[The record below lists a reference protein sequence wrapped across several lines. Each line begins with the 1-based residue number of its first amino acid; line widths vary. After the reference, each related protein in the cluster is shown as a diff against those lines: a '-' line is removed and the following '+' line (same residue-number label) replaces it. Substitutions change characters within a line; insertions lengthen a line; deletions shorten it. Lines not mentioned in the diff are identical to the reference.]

1 MRNNENVP
9 NIVHASSAVA
19 FFRTFPF
26 ALVLGNQGKHTHTH
40 RERGRER
47 EYISCDIYTF
57 FFTCILIIDI
67 LN

>member
-26 ALVLGNQGKHTHTH
+26 ALVLGNQGKHTH
-40 RERGRER
+40 RETQRER
-47 EYISCDIYTF
+47 ERERVYK
-57 FFTCILIIDI
+57 L
-67 LN
+67 